1 MGGVPSRDLCVHIL
15 TLVRAPQ
22 EAGVCLTRVR
32 IPSAGP
38 GHRLLSEVNWWTRA
52 RIYKQMTQGVREWG
66 WLLAPG
72 AKEEGGELSAVA

>member
-38 GHRLLSEVNWWTRA
+38 GHRLLSELNWWTESTD
-52 RIYKQMTQGVREWG
+52 I
-66 WLLAPG
+66 
-72 AKEEGGELSAVA
+72 